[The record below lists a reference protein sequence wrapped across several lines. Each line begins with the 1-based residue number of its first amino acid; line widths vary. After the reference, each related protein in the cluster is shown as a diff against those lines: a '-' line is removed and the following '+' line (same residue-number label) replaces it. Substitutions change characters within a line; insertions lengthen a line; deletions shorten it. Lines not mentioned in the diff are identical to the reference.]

1 MRSLDTALIRRYLLG
16 VTDER
21 ESAAIEQ
28 RFLDDPDTLDEV
40 AVLEDDLI
48 EDYLEGSLEPTAL
61 AQFERHYLA
70 APRHRA
76 RVETVRRLI
85 AASRDATGE
94 PRTVETSVPRAAPR
108 WSGWLSLATA
118 AVLAFVVAGAIW
130 TYRASPN
137 NAPTATAPIPST
149 SVAGQPPS
157 PQAPPAAP
165 RVFAFSVSPV
175 GVRSGDNRPSLVV
188 PDGVDVVALDLE
200 RGDGDER
207 LRAPRAVV
215 RTVSGGDAWSG
226 PATVDNLPAGIV
238 ARLEIPAPRLPAD
251 DYTVTLIDSDR
262 QGREREGRTYFLR
275 VRTR

>member
-1 MRSLDTALIRRYLLG
+1 M
-16 VTDER
+16 V
-21 ESAAIEQ
+21 
-28 RFLDDPDTLDEV
+28 
-40 AVLEDDLI
+40 
-48 EDYLEGSLEPTAL
+48 
-61 AQFERHYLA
+61 
-70 APRHRA
+70 
-76 RVETVRRLI
+76 
-85 AASRDATGE
+85 
-94 PRTVETSVPRAAPR
+94 TSVPRAAPR

-200 RGDGDER
+200 RGDGDDR

-238 ARLEIPAPRLPAD
+238 ARLEIPAPRLPASARGAHIFFASARGD
-251 DYTVTLIDSDR
+251 DRLSDHALTNATLP
-262 QGREREGRTYFLR
+262 G
-275 VRTR
+275 V

>member
-1 MRSLDTALIRRYLLG
+1 VRSLDTALIRRYLLG

-21 ESAAIEQ
+21 ESAVIEQ
-28 RFLDDPDTLDEV
+28 RFLDDPNALDEV

-48 EDYLEGSLEPTAL
+48 EDYLESSLEPGAL
-61 AQFERHYLA
+61 VQFERHYLS

-94 PRTVETSVPRAAPR
+94 SRAVVTSVPRAAPR

-118 AVLAFVVAGAIW
+118 AVLAFAVAGAIW
-130 TYRASPN
+130 TYRASTN
-137 NAPTATAPIPST
+137 KAPAATAPLPST
-149 SVAGQPPS
+149 SVAGQPPG
-157 PQAPPAAP
+157 PPGPAAP

-188 PDGVDVVALDLE
+188 PDGVDVVALDLQ
-200 RGDGDER
+200 RGDGDDH
-207 LRAPRAVV
+207 LSAPRVVV
-215 RTVSGGDAWSG
+215 RTVSGRDAWSG
-226 PATVDNLPAGIV
+226 PAAVDNLPTGIV

-251 DYTVTLIDSDR
+251 DYTITLIDSDR